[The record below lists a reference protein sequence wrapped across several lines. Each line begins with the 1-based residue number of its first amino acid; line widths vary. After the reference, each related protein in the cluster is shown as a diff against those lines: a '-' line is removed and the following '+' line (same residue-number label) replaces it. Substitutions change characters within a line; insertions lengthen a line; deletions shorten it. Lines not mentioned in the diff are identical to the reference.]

1 VTTPERPLGSAA
13 PELCPTHAVCPPCRE
28 GWGHWDGH
36 RYVPTIQSVAVRIA
50 SAQPVYVSHECYGNR
65 HDDCAWPRCE
75 CGCHRD
81 Q

>member
-1 VTTPERPLGSAA
+1 MTTDPRASSAA
-13 PELCPTHAVCPPCRE
+13 PTLAPCPTHAVCPPCRE

-36 RYVPTIQSVAVRIA
+36 KYVPTIQSAEALI
-50 SAQPVYVSHECYGNR
+50 PVSHECYGNR

-81 Q
+81 R